1 MGIKKLYN
9 DNLRK
14 LPNEY
19 GDVSVMNREHGNI
32 PMFLFSLIFPV
43 LMISLGA
50 GQSNIPQLKY
60 WICLLYNI
68 GKFPCFTVC

>member
-19 GDVSVMNREHGNI
+19 GDVYVMGSNRVKLEK
-32 PMFLFSLIFPV
+32 PL
-43 LMISLGA
+43 A
-50 GQSNIPQLKY
+50 A
-60 WICLLYNI
+60 
-68 GKFPCFTVC
+68 